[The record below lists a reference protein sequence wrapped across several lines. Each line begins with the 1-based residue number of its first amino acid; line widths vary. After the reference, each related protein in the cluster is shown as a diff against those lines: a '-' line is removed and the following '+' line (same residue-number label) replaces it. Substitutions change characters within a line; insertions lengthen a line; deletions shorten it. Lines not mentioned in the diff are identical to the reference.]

1 MNPIQPNHFVLDAG
15 NTEMKN
21 TRYSPC
27 PSYTDSSRS
36 VPDVREIDELTYTRL
51 MRIQVSR

>member
-21 TRYSPC
+21 TRHSPC

-51 MRIQVSR
+51 MRI